1 MKPWHYAVA
10 ALAIAAVI
18 ALIYSN
24 NRDEESE
31 VAERADDTSQTT
43 TSGALDA
50 TLYTLSPT
58 ASIELLLEQSTL
70 PDEAVPG
77 LTEAQSLY
85 EQALEVPPAEAIPLL
100 QQAEDQLTETAELV
114 ADMAVD
120 ASNQVTADNLRRL
133 SSSILVV
140 RDRVQ
145 ADRELLEGTGS
156 PVPVAAQE
164 RNAA

>member
-10 ALAIAAVI
+10 AFAIAALV
-18 ALIYSN
+18 ALIYTN

-31 VAERADDTSQTT
+31 VAERGDDTSQTT

-50 TLYTLSPT
+50 TLYTLSPS

-70 PDEAVPG
+70 PEEAVPG
-77 LTEAQSLY
+77 LTEAQRLY
-85 EQALEVPPAEAIPLL
+85 EEALTKPADEAIPLL

-120 ASNQVTADNLRRL
+120 TSNQVTADNLRRL
-133 SSSILVV
+133 SSSILVI

-156 PVPVAAQE
+156 PVPAAAQE